1 MCCIANI
8 HYIYIYKDPR
18 LEKNLDAVHWHTVMF
33 IWVWILI
40 LFVILSII
48 FMDGVKHRANL
59 RALEPLLLIPHVG
72 HEITG
77 GNELVK
83 TLQSMQWE
91 TSPEEAVEL
100 HLDQLLFF
108 FCHVFFAQLCF

>member
-1 MCCIANI
+1 
-8 HYIYIYKDPR
+8 
-18 LEKNLDAVHWHTVMF
+18 
-33 IWVWILI
+33 
-40 LFVILSII
+40 
-48 FMDGVKHRANL
+48 MDGVKHRANL

-100 HLDQLLFF
+100 HLDIDLSYSFSATFF
-108 FCHVFFAQLCF
+108 LPSCAFN

>member
-1 MCCIANI
+1 
-8 HYIYIYKDPR
+8 
-18 LEKNLDAVHWHTVMF
+18 
-33 IWVWILI
+33 
-40 LFVILSII
+40 
-48 FMDGVKHRANL
+48 MDGVKHRANL

-108 FCHVFFAQLCF
+108 FCHVFFLPSCAFN